1 MDPSTGTVES
11 VTQLSPAAYQALL
24 AAADEASGGPK
35 TGASPDISN
44 HNYCNSGDACYYPAM
59 APWADQGFYGSAGT
73 YTGSW
78 PDWDAFDTGNYTA
91 DACWTGGSHCTG
103 EWGPNTFIALT
114 SDVTGSSV
122 KIN

>member
-1 MDPSTGTVES
+1 MHNPRKR
-11 VTQLSPAAYQALL
+11 AAFVASAMGLIV
-24 AAADEASGGPK
+24 AAAGVVGPLAG
-35 TGASPDISN
+35 GASAAPGS
-44 HNYCNSGDACYYPAM
+44 AM

-78 PDWDAFDTGNYTA
+78 PDRDAFDTGDYTA

-103 EWGPNTFIALT
+103 EWGPNTFIDLT
-114 SDVTGSSV
+114 SDVTGTSV